1 MYTDLALIDKNF
13 GILSWEHAPK
23 VVLHFCTYQKMFL
36 LYFFVYGVMVESF
49 RVEVDEALARRFRR
63 KAMELYGYRK
73 GSLKKAFEVAMSKF
87 VEPVRVDWKPL
98 MGVLKQLSEKD
109 SVAVQHTAW
118 SDELDSHRH

>member
-1 MYTDLALIDKNF
+1 
-13 GILSWEHAPK
+13 
-23 VVLHFCTYQKMFL
+23 MFL
-36 LYFFVYGVMVESF
+36 LYFFVYGIMVETF

-73 GSLKKAFEVAMSKF
+73 GSLKKAFEVSMSKF